1 MPPRF
6 HAQCFC
12 TRDCSPGVVCTH
24 THKTRTASCP
34 AQVATPEDPASAR
47 RGESLYAFIPR
58 SIWGNLVDGYSAEA
72 RRLRRRRIPLLSP
85 RNRMWAWAL
94 TPPVLAAAVFM
105 AWGWKGLA
113 FAVGQ
118 AVVR

>member
-1 MPPRF
+1 
-6 HAQCFC
+6 
-12 TRDCSPGVVCTH
+12 
-24 THKTRTASCP
+24 
-34 AQVATPEDPASAR
+34 VATPEDPASAR

-58 SIWGNLVDGYSAEA
+58 SIWGNLVDGYSTEA

-94 TPPVLAAAVFM
+94 TPPALAAAVFA